1 MSENNYQELIFTK
14 KERETN
20 KEFFERIGLQL
31 SLLLAEEYVVVARYD
46 EPELGIVVI
55 EYEHDENF
63 GALGCANPFWI
74 TEDEATIIKYNR
86 EDK

>member
-1 MSENNYQELIFTK
+1 MNENNHQNLIFTK
-14 KERETN
+14 KEGETN

-31 SLLLAEEYVVVARYD
+31 SLLLAEEYVAVVRYD
-46 EPELGIVVI
+46 EPGLRIVVI

-63 GALGCANPFWI
+63 GAWGCANPFWI

-86 EDK
+86 EDE